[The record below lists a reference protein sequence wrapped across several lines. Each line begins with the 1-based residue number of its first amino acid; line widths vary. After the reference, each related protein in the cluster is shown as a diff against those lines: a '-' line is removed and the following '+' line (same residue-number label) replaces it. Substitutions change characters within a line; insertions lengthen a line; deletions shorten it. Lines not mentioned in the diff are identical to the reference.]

1 MAAQSNHYMSAP
13 TYIKIDEVE
22 YVRKDS
28 IAAPKPLG
36 NEVIV
41 RCRDSGVHIGTLV
54 EDSVNGRTLKLTN
67 ARRLWQWSGA
77 FTLNAVSQNGIKRAS
92 SRISI
97 SVPEITLLDACE
109 ILPVAAGVDLT
120 TTEKE
125 K

>member
-13 TYIKIDEVE
+13 TSIKIDEVE

-28 IAAPKPLG
+28 LTQQKPQG
-36 NEVIV
+36 DEVIV
-41 RCRDSGVHIGTLV
+41 RCYDSGVHIGRLV
-54 EDSVNGRTLKLTN
+54 KDSVNGRVVKLTD

-77 FTLNAVSQNGIKRAS
+77 FTLNAVSQNGVKRAN

-97 SVPEITLLDACE
+97 SVPEITLLDVCE
-109 ILPVAAGVDLT
+109 ITPVAAGVDLT

-125 K
+125 R